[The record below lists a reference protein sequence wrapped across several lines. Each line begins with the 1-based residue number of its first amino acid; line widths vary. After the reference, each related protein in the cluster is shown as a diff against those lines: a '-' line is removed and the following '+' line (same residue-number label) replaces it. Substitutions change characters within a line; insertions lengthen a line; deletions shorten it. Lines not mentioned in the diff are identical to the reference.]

1 MQISLSNRH
10 ANAISVHAKAKKK
23 KNESS
28 VNVIQTWKVFNAHV
42 MS

>member
-23 KNESS
+23 KKNGS
-28 VNVIQTWKVFNAHV
+28 VNVIQTWKFSNAHV